1 MSVDKFFFE
10 KQNPFL
16 QLLIIILPINF
27 KHTIMK
33 KLLFASSLL
42 FAANMGI
49 AQVKMPAPSST
60 QTIKQDFA
68 LGTIELIYS
77 RPSIKG
83 RKIFG
88 DLVPFYTVWRTGA
101 NSATILKFN
110 DAVEIGGKKIDTG
123 SYALYTI
130 PTATSWEIILNKGTS
145 NWGTNGYKES
155 DDVVRLK
162 LPSMLMASS
171 IETFSMQFANIKP
184 ESCELHIMW
193 DKTAIAIPIKALIK
207 DRMRASI
214 EKALEGE
221 KKPYW
226 QAAQF
231 YNEYDKNNEKALANI
246 TSAVSANPKAYW
258 MFLYKAKI
266 ELAMGD
272 KNAAMESS
280 KKSLVLAKED
290 KNEDYVKMN
299 EDLLKK
305 IK

>member
-1 MSVDKFFFE
+1 
-10 KQNPFL
+10 
-16 QLLIIILPINF
+16 
-27 KHTIMK
+27 MK
-33 KLLFASSLL
+33 KLLFASTLL
-42 FAANMGI
+42 FAANI
-49 AQVKMPAPSST
+49 VTAQVKMPAPSST

-68 LGTIELIYS
+68 LGNIELTYS

-88 DLVPFYTVWRTGA
+88 DLVPFNTVWRTGA

-130 PTATSWEIILNKGTS
+130 PSATSWEIILNKGTS

-155 DDVVRLK
+155 DDVVRFK
-162 LPSMLMASS
+162 LPSILMASS

-193 DKTAIAIPIKALIK
+193 DKTALAIPIKALIK

-214 EKALEGE
+214 EKALEGD

-231 YNEYDKNNEKALANI
+231 YNEYDKNNEKALVNI
-246 TSAVSANPKAYW
+246 TSAVGANPKAYW

-266 ELAMGD
+266 EFAMGD
-272 KNAAMESS
+272 KKAAMESS
-280 KKSLVLAKED
+280 KKSLLLAKED